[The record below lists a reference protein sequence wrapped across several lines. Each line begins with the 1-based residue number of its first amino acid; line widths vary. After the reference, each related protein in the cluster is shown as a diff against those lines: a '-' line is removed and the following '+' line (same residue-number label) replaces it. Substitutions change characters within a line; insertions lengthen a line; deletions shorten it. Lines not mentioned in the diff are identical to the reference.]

1 MAPEYQSPDDDL
13 ESDRDDLEDRKESE
27 QLSSQRRLI
36 RIRSWWGIGIGG
48 FVVAVHIGWLFL
60 FSMIGAEL
68 DFSVLFRSIFFILG
82 LFGLVAGIYGLY
94 YARSLKIQD
103 LTPSPEAIDF
113 ARRSEAVTPY
123 FTMILIGS
131 IIAVFVAQM
140 TTGLEAS
147 IEAAAFDKSAFRNE
161 GQYWRLL
168 TGGALHGG
176 LLHIYFNSQALY
188 GFGSLMEYL
197 SNRAHVAIVFLLA
210 VIGGGLLSLV
220 FMPDGISVGASGGIM
235 GLIGYM
241 AIYAYRRKAQL
252 PPDFLKSMLINV
264 GFIAAFGIIAYQLVD
279 NFAHIG
285 GFLVGAVYAFI
296 QVPKDLKADPRKTN
310 SIVNTLGIVAIA
322 IYIAEAAFA
331 IFRITGRA

>member
-1 MAPEYQSPDDDL
+1 MSYEFQPRDEDPQPELSAEEYLAAQKS
-13 ESDRDDLEDRKESE
+13 SIRKK
-27 QLSSQRRLI
+27 
-36 RIRSWWGIGIGG
+36 SWWAVGIGG
-48 FVVAVHIGWLFL
+48 FIVLAHLGWLAL
-60 FSMIGAEL
+60 FSMLGAETDL
-68 DFSVLFRSIFFILG
+68 TVLFRSIFFILG
-82 LFGLVAGIYGLY
+82 LFALVAGMYGLY
-94 YARSLKIQD
+94 YARSLKIED
-103 LTPSPEAIDF
+103 LTPSAAAIEF
-113 ARRSEAVTPY
+113 ARRSEATTPY

-140 TTGLEAS
+140 TVGLEES
-147 IEAAAFDKSAFRNE
+147 IEAAGFVKPAFTNE
-161 GQYWRLL
+161 GQYWRVL

-188 GFGSLMEYL
+188 GFGSLMEFL

-210 VIGGGLLSLV
+210 VVGGGLLSLV
-220 FMPDGISVGASGGIM
+220 FMPDGTSVGASGGIM

-241 AIYAYRRKAQL
+241 AVYAYKRKEQL

-285 GFLVGAVYAFI
+285 GFLVGAVYAFV
-296 QVPKDLKADPRKTN
+296 QVPRNLDKDPRKTSSAIN
-310 SIVNTLGIVAIA
+310 ILGIIAIA
-322 IYIAEAAFA
+322 IYIAEAVFA

>member
-1 MAPEYQSPDDDL
+1 MSYEFQAPEPEVERSQLTPEEYLAEQKRSI
-13 ESDRDDLEDRKESE
+13 RKKSF
-27 QLSSQRRLI
+27 
-36 RIRSWWGIGIGG
+36 WAAGIGG
-48 FVVAVHIGWLFL
+48 FVVVVHIGWLLF
-60 FSMIGAEL
+60 FSMVGADP
-68 DFSVLFRSIFFILG
+68 DFTVLFRSIFFILG
-82 LFGLVAGIYGLY
+82 FFFLCAGIYGLY
-94 YARSLKIQD
+94 YARSLSLADI
-103 LTPSPEAIDF
+103 TPSEAAIEF
-113 ARRSEAVTPY
+113 ARRSEASTPY

-131 IIAVFVAQM
+131 IIAVFVAQ
-140 TTGLEAS
+140 TTMGLEAS
-147 IEAAAFDKSAFRNE
+147 IDAAGFVKPDFTEK
-161 GQYWRLL
+161 GQYWRVL

-176 LLHIYFNSQALY
+176 ILHIYFNSQALY
-188 GFGSLMEYL
+188 GFGSLMEFL

-220 FMPDGISVGASGGIM
+220 FMPDGTSVGASGGIM

-296 QVPKDLKADPRKTN
+296 QVPKDLAADPRRTN
-310 SIVNTLGIVAIA
+310 SFLDIAGIIAIA

-331 IFRITGRA
+331 IFRITDSA

>member
-1 MAPEYQSPDDDL
+1 MSYEFQPKDEDPQPQQTAEEYLATQKS
-13 ESDRDDLEDRKESE
+13 SIRKK
-27 QLSSQRRLI
+27 
-36 RIRSWWGIGIGG
+36 SWWAIGIGG
-48 FVVAVHIGWLFL
+48 FVVAVHIGWLL
-60 FSMIGAEL
+60 FFAMLGAEP

-82 LFGLVAGIYGLY
+82 LFGFAAGIYGLY
-94 YARSLKIQD
+94 YSRSLKLED
-103 LTPSPEAIDF
+103 LTPSAEAIAF

-140 TTGLEAS
+140 TTGLPES
-147 IEAAAFDKSAFRNE
+147 IDAAGFVKPAFRNDAE
-161 GQYWRLL
+161 YWRLL

-188 GFGSLMEYL
+188 GFGSLMEFL

-220 FMPDGISVGASGGIM
+220 FMPDATSVGASGGIM

-241 AIYAYRRKAQL
+241 AVYAYRRKAQL
-252 PPDFLKSMLINV
+252 PPDFLKTMLINV

-296 QVPKDLKADPRKTN
+296 QVPKDLAADPRKTN
-310 SIVNTLGIVAIA
+310 SIINTLGIIAIA
-322 IYIAEAAFA
+322 IYIAEALFA

>member
-1 MAPEYQSPDDDL
+1 MSFEYQAPEEEHEPQQTAEEYLAAQKS
-13 ESDRDDLEDRKESE
+13 SIRKKA
-27 QLSSQRRLI
+27 
-36 RIRSWWGIGIGG
+36 WWAVGIGG
-48 FVVAVHIGWLFL
+48 FVVIVHIGWLLL
-60 FSMIGAEL
+60 FSMVGAEP

-82 LFGLVAGIYGLY
+82 LFGLAAGIYGLY
-94 YARSLKIQD
+94 YARSLKLSD
-103 LTPSPEAIDF
+103 LTPSVEAIEF
-113 ARRSEAVTPY
+113 ARRSEATTPY

-131 IIAVFVAQM
+131 IVAVFVAQM
-140 TTGLEAS
+140 MTGLEAS
-147 IEAAAFDKSAFRNE
+147 VDAAGFVKVRFIEGE
-161 GQYWRLL
+161 YWRLL

-188 GFGSLMEYL
+188 GFGSLMEFL

-210 VIGGGLLSLV
+210 VIGGGILSLI
-220 FMPDGISVGASGGIM
+220 FMPDGTSVGASGGIM

-296 QVPKDLKADPRKTN
+296 QVPRDLAKDPRET
-310 SIVNTLGIVAIA
+310 SSVINTLGIIAVAV
-322 IYIAEAAFA
+322 YIAEAVFA

>member
-1 MAPEYQSPDDDL
+1 MSYEYKPPEEEHEPQQTAEEYLAAQKS
-13 ESDRDDLEDRKESE
+13 SIRKKA
-27 QLSSQRRLI
+27 
-36 RIRSWWGIGIGG
+36 WWAVGIGG
-48 FVVAVHIGWLFL
+48 FVVAVHIGWLLL
-60 FSMIGAEL
+60 FGMLGAKP

-82 LFGLVAGIYGLY
+82 LFGLAVGIYGLY
-94 YARSLKIQD
+94 YARSLSIQD
-103 LTPSPEAIDF
+103 LTPSVEAIAF

-310 SIVNTLGIVAIA
+310 SIVNTLGIIAIA